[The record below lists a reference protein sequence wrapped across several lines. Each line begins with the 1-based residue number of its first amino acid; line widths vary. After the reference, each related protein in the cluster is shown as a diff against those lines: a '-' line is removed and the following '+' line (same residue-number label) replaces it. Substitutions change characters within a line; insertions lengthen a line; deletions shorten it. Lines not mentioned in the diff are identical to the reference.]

1 MKKKILLGL
10 WFSLLLVAISFLFW
24 QNEYKYSL
32 PTPIPENFHDVAL
45 GTKIDLGHYG
55 TEDGKPIF
63 IHFFNPDC
71 PCSRFNVPHVSELI
85 KKYGDKIN
93 FKIVVLNKQKSFSV
107 EEIQKKFDSDDIPV
121 SFDENI
127 AKKCGV
133 FSTPQAVLLDGSYSL
148 YYRGNY
154 NKTRY
159 CTNADSNYAQMA
171 IESLIEKTNFPSFGA
186 LALRAYGCS
195 LPKCNK

>member
-10 WFSLLLVAISFLFW
+10 WFSLLLVAISFIFW

-45 GTKIDLGHYG
+45 GTKIDLGQYG
-55 TEDGKPIF
+55 VEDSKPIF

-71 PCSRFNVPHVSELI
+71 PCSRFNVPHVKGLI

-93 FKIVVLNKQKSFSV
+93 FKIVVLNKQKNFSV
-107 EEIQKKFDSDDIPV
+107 EEIRKKFDSDDIPV
-121 SFDENI
+121 FFDENI
-127 AKKCGV
+127 AKKFGV
-133 FSTPQAVLLDGSYSL
+133 FSTPQAVLLDGSDSL

-171 IESLIEKTNFPSFGA
+171 IESLLNKTSFPSFDA